1 MLNTFFFKHL
11 HSRGD
16 TCRRG
21 VCGCGEE
28 RLDLRGKPVPKAAWK
43 GQKRRSAGMRGLSE
57 AVGRAA
63 MARLNAPPGGRD
75 GACKASDVGRPGGAG
90 VATRLRGQGP
100 LKRGKLPE
108 FESRPFPAPG
118 NTTAA
123 DSGAEIGFSESLPKN
138 NFRPPVWKTPPP
150 KMPDQVGHDDAEN
163 YLRISFRTLPAA
175 ISAPSPVPCITS
187 G

>member
-1 MLNTFFFKHL
+1 MILLNTFFFKHL

-90 VATRLRGQGP
+90 VAKRIRGQSPLRSRPSGRLR
-100 LKRGKLPE
+100 
-108 FESRPFPAPG
+108 RPFLAPA
-118 NTTAA
+118 NVLMTDMNRVNAN
-123 DSGAEIGFSESLPKN
+123 I
-138 NFRPPVWKTPPP
+138 
-150 KMPDQVGHDDAEN
+150 
-163 YLRISFRTLPAA
+163 
-175 ISAPSPVPCITS
+175 
-187 G
+187 